1 MKLRRIAFVDFV
13 ASMALR
19 AYAQPANGDFKQ
31 TKEWKALNR
40 YVGKW
45 DNQATVT
52 VPELKQV
59 RQTPTAAWILGDRFV
74 QMTEK
79 AADGEMM
86 YLLTYDQNRR
96 AIRFWLF
103 GSNGFTSTA
112 TGSWDEATST
122 LTLKADDQPPG
133 ASGTYTDRFT
143 DDDHHEWRWL
153 FKDAAG
159 KVVFE
164 ASGKVTRLKNPT
176 P

>member
-1 MKLRRIAFVDFV
+1 MLKRQFSAVAIIAL
-13 ASMALR
+13 AALG
-19 AYAQPANGDFKQ
+19 AYAQPAQDDFKQ

-40 YVGKW
+40 FVGTW

-86 YLLTYDQNRR
+86 YLLTYDQTRR

-103 GSNGFTSTA
+103 SSSGFASTA

-153 FKDAAG
+153 FKDANG

-164 ASGKVTRLKNPT
+164 ASGKATRLKE
-176 P
+176 